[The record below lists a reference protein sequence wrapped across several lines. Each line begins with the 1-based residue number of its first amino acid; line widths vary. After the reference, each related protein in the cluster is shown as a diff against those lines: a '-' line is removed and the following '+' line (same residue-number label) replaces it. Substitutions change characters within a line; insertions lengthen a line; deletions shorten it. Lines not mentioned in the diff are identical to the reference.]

1 MIDFLFSMSF
11 HKAKQKLGMDVY
23 EVWQLK
29 FWKNSKMKKKSEC
42 VMFHTFGCHIFT
54 WSWISIYV
62 YFVVV
67 DQFSSSCQWKTQITR
82 LSKLNSM
89 TYKSMFSSWKCVA
102 NSPVVT
108 IKKTHAK
115 LDIIAIPP
123 FFLAWTKKRIFKLLC
138 NEAWYFTLS
147 RSREG
152 IEVSNIRLL

>member
-1 MIDFLFSMSF
+1 MQRFFYFCTYLILYFIRFRKVLKLVIDFLFSMSF

-102 NSPVVT
+102 NSMVVIIRKT
-108 IKKTHAK
+108 PLYIKRTDLFPWK
-115 LDIIAIPP
+115 
-123 FFLAWTKKRIFKLLC
+123 
-138 NEAWYFTLS
+138 S
-147 RSREG
+147 M
-152 IEVSNIRLL
+152 